1 MVTGGSPCH
10 YAPGEGKRK
19 GENVAVAQCPASC
32 GELIQGW
39 ILGSEKLVSCPVD
52 WYSTVEVE
60 TGVPRKDERPLSRA
74 MVDQLLAHWGYPPAL
89 SQQIRITLHSTIPVA
104 KGMASS
110 TADIAATAVATAH
123 HLGHLLDEPT
133 LARLCVALEPT
144 DSTLFRQLTLFDHNT
159 AATQIACP
167 PPPALD
173 LLVLESPLTLRTT
186 DYHQLPREPGLL
198 ANASRLQLA
207 WEKVQ
212 QACHCGSPQLLGE
225 AATISAI
232 ASQQLLPKP
241 GFDALLDWWKAQG
254 SMVSTWRTAAASS
267 ACCWTAVGMT
277 SNFCNGGW
285 QTATSPPTGR
295 SSICW
300 RWCPGASSCSRPQAS
315 TRRNATSSW
324 SFSSALRIAT
334 RK

>member
-1 MVTGGSPCH
+1 MR
-10 YAPGEGKRK
+10 PGEGKRK

-123 HLGHLLDEPT
+123 HLGHPLDEPT

-159 AATQIACP
+159 AATQRAANPVPSPSSPTSRTLWVMRRP
-167 PPPALD
+167 PSISRTLVFNSELPSRRSISITFPF
-173 LLVLESPLTLRTT
+173 LLFLCVYANPCLT
-186 DYHQLPREPGLL
+186 
-198 ANASRLQLA
+198 A
-207 WEKVQ
+207 K
-212 QACHCGSPQLLGE
+212 GSPTRGAGE
-225 AATISAI
+225 R
-232 ASQQLLPKP
+232 QR
-241 GFDALLDWWKAQG
+241 D
-254 SMVSTWRTAAASS
+254 
-267 ACCWTAVGMT
+267 
-277 SNFCNGGW
+277 
-285 QTATSPPTGR
+285 
-295 SSICW
+295 
-300 RWCPGASSCSRPQAS
+300 
-315 TRRNATSSW
+315 
-324 SFSSALRIAT
+324 
-334 RK
+334 

>member
-1 MVTGGSPCH
+1 MPLCALAKVS
-10 YAPGEGKRK
+10 GKVK
-19 GENVAVAQCPASC
+19 TWLLHNVPPRA

-60 TGVPRKDERPLSRA
+60 TGVPRKTSGRCRGRWSTSCWPTGA
-74 MVDQLLAHWGYPPAL
+74 TPAL

-167 PPPALD
+167 
-173 LLVLESPLTLRTT
+173 LR
-186 DYHQLPREPGLL
+186 R
-198 ANASRLQLA
+198 R
-207 WEKVQ
+207 
-212 QACHCGSPQLLGE
+212 
-225 AATISAI
+225 
-232 ASQQLLPKP
+232 
-241 GFDALLDWWKAQG
+241 
-254 SMVSTWRTAAASS
+254 ST
-267 ACCWTAVGMT
+267 C
-277 SNFCNGGW
+277 
-285 QTATSPPTGR
+285 
-295 SSICW
+295 
-300 RWCPGASSCSRPQAS
+300 
-315 TRRNATSSW
+315 
-324 SFSSALRIAT
+324 
-334 RK
+334 

>member
-1 MVTGGSPCH
+1 
-10 YAPGEGKRK
+10 
-19 GENVAVAQCPASC
+19 
-32 GELIQGW
+32 
-39 ILGSEKLVSCPVD
+39 
-52 WYSTVEVE
+52 
-60 TGVPRKDERPLSRA
+60 
-74 MVDQLLAHWGYPPAL
+74 
-89 SQQIRITLHSTIPVA
+89 
-104 KGMASS
+104 MASS

-212 QACHCGSPQLLGE
+212 QACHCGNPQLLGE

-254 SMVSTWRTAAASS
+254 SMVSTWRTTAASS

-315 TRRNATSSW
+315 TRRNAASSW

>member
-1 MVTGGSPCH
+1 
-10 YAPGEGKRK
+10 
-19 GENVAVAQCPASC
+19 
-32 GELIQGW
+32 
-39 ILGSEKLVSCPVD
+39 
-52 WYSTVEVE
+52 
-60 TGVPRKDERPLSRA
+60 
-74 MVDQLLAHWGYPPAL
+74 
-89 SQQIRITLHSTIPVA
+89 
-104 KGMASS
+104 MASS

-212 QACHCGSPQLLGE
+212 QACQCGNPQLLGE

-241 GFDALLDWWKAQG
+241 GFDALLDLVESAGLYGLNVAHSG
-254 SMVSTWRTAAASS
+254 SVVGLLL
-267 ACCWTAVGMT
+267 TAVGMT

-285 QTATSPPTGR
+285 QRAISPPTGR

-315 TRRNATSSW
+315 TRRNAASSW

>member
-1 MVTGGSPCH
+1 MR
-10 YAPGEGKRK
+10 PGEGKRK

-74 MVDQLLAHWGYPPAL
+74 MVDQLLAHWGTPSAEPADPHHPAL
-89 SQQIRITLHSTIPVA
+89 NDPGGQRDGQQHR
-104 KGMASS
+104 
-110 TADIAATAVATAH
+110 DIAATAVATAH

-167 PPPALD
+167 PSAALD

-212 QACHCGSPQLLGE
+212 QACHCGNPQLLGE

-241 GFDALLDWWKAQG
+241 GFDALLDLVESAGLYGLNVAHSG
-254 SMVSTWRTAAASS
+254 SVVGLLLDRRRHDVEFLQWRLADSDIAAHWPQQHLLAMVP
-267 ACCWTAVGMT
+267 
-277 SNFCNGGW
+277 GGVIL
-285 QTATSPPTGR
+285 Q
-295 SSICW
+295 
-300 RWCPGASSCSRPQAS
+300 
-315 TRRNATSSW
+315 
-324 SFSSALRIAT
+324 
-334 RK
+334 

>member
-1 MVTGGSPCH
+1 
-10 YAPGEGKRK
+10 
-19 GENVAVAQCPASC
+19 
-32 GELIQGW
+32 
-39 ILGSEKLVSCPVD
+39 
-52 WYSTVEVE
+52 
-60 TGVPRKDERPLSRA
+60 

-198 ANASRLQLA
+198 ANASRLQL
-207 WEKVQ
+207 
-212 QACHCGSPQLLGE
+212 P
-225 AATISAI
+225 
-232 ASQQLLPKP
+232 
-241 GFDALLDWWKAQG
+241 
-254 SMVSTWRTAAASS
+254 AAA
-267 ACCWTAVGMT
+267 
-277 SNFCNGGW
+277 
-285 QTATSPPTGR
+285 GR
-295 SSICW
+295 SSDHQRHCQ
-300 RWCPGASSCSRPQAS
+300 PAAV
-315 TRRNATSSW
+315 A
-324 SFSSALRIAT
+324 
-334 RK
+334 

>member
-1 MVTGGSPCH
+1 MR
-10 YAPGEGKRK
+10 PGEGKRK

-60 TGVPRKDERPLSRA
+60 TGTPRNDERPLSRA
-74 MVDQLLAHWGYPPAL
+74 MVDQLLAHWGYPAAL

-110 TADIAATAVATAH
+110 TADIAATAAATAH
-123 HLGHLLDEPT
+123 HLGHALDEPT

-167 PPPALD
+167 APPALD

-212 QACHCGSPQLLGE
+212 QACQRGSPQLLGE

-232 ASQQLLPKP
+232 ASQHLLPKP
-241 GFDALLDWWKAQG
+241 GFDTLRGLVEECDLYGINVAHSGSVVGLMLDRQRHDIEYLQRRLEETRLSELWPRQHLLRMVQG
-254 SMVSTWRTAAASS
+254 GVE
-267 ACCWTAVGMT
+267 
-277 SNFCNGGW
+277 
-285 QTATSPPTGR
+285 
-295 SSICW
+295 
-300 RWCPGASSCSRPQAS
+300 
-315 TRRNATSSW
+315 
-324 SFSSALRIAT
+324 LR
-334 RK
+334 

>member
-1 MVTGGSPCH
+1 
-10 YAPGEGKRK
+10 
-19 GENVAVAQCPASC
+19 
-32 GELIQGW
+32 
-39 ILGSEKLVSCPVD
+39 
-52 WYSTVEVE
+52 
-60 TGVPRKDERPLSRA
+60 
-74 MVDQLLAHWGYPPAL
+74 
-89 SQQIRITLHSTIPVA
+89 
-104 KGMASS
+104 MASS

-212 QACHCGSPQLLGE
+212 QACHCGNPQLLGE

-241 GFDALLDWWKAQG
+241 GFDALLDLVESAGLYGLNVAHSG
-254 SMVSTWRTAAASS
+254 SVVGLLLDAS
-267 ACCWTAVGMT
+267 A
-277 SNFCNGGW
+277 
-285 QTATSPPTGR
+285 
-295 SSICW
+295 
-300 RWCPGASSCSRPQAS
+300 
-315 TRRNATSSW
+315 
-324 SFSSALRIAT
+324 
-334 RK
+334 

>member
-1 MVTGGSPCH
+1 MSRLVRRTYPGLDPRQRKAGLLSGGLVQH
-10 YAPGEGKRK
+10 RRGRDRGTAKRRAA
-19 GENVAVAQCPASC
+19 AVAGDGRPAA
-32 GELIQGW
+32 GP
-39 ILGSEKLVSCPVD
+39 LGLPPSAEPAD
-52 WYSTVEVE
+52 
-60 TGVPRKDERPLSRA
+60 P
-74 MVDQLLAHWGYPPAL
+74 HHPAL
-89 SQQIRITLHSTIPVA
+89 NDPGTKGIT
-104 KGMASS
+104 SS

-241 GFDALLDWWKAQG
+241 GFDALLDLVESAGLYGLNVAHSG
-254 SMVSTWRTAAASS
+254 SVVGLLLDRRRHDVEFLQWRLADSDIAAHWPQQHLLAMVP
-267 ACCWTAVGMT
+267 
-277 SNFCNGGW
+277 GGVIL
-285 QTATSPPTGR
+285 Q
-295 SSICW
+295 
-300 RWCPGASSCSRPQAS
+300 
-315 TRRNATSSW
+315 
-324 SFSSALRIAT
+324 
-334 RK
+334 

>member
-1 MVTGGSPCH
+1 MR
-10 YAPGEGKRK
+10 PGEGKRK

-198 ANASRLQLA
+198 ANASRLYGLNVA
-207 WEKVQ
+207 
-212 QACHCGSPQLLGE
+212 HSGSVVGL
-225 AATISAI
+225 
-232 ASQQLLPKP
+232 
-241 GFDALLDWWKAQG
+241 LLDRRRHDVEFLQWRLADSDIAAHWPQQHLLA
-254 SMVSTWRTAAASS
+254 MVP
-267 ACCWTAVGMT
+267 
-277 SNFCNGGW
+277 GGVIL
-285 QTATSPPTGR
+285 Q
-295 SSICW
+295 
-300 RWCPGASSCSRPQAS
+300 
-315 TRRNATSSW
+315 
-324 SFSSALRIAT
+324 
-334 RK
+334 

>member
-1 MVTGGSPCH
+1 M
-10 YAPGEGKRK
+10 
-19 GENVAVAQCPASC
+19 AVAQCPASC

-52 WYSTVEVE
+52 WYSTVEVDY
-60 TGVPRKDERPLSRA
+60 GSPRADERPLSRA
-74 MVDQLLAHWGYPPAL
+74 MVDRLLNYWRYPADL
-89 SQQIRITLHSTIPVA
+89 SKEIRIDICSTIPVA

-123 HLGHLLDEPT
+123 HLGHPLDETT
-133 LARLCVALEPT
+133 LAQLCVSLEPT

-212 QACHCGSPQLLGE
+212 QACHCGNPQLLGE

-241 GFDALLDWWKAQG
+241 GFDALLDLVESAGLYGLNVAHRRASVG
-254 SMVSTWRTAAASS
+254 SSS
-267 ACCWTAVGMT
+267 
-277 SNFCNGGW
+277 
-285 QTATSPPTGR
+285 
-295 SSICW
+295 
-300 RWCPGASSCSRPQAS
+300 RWPR
-315 TRRNATSSW
+315 
-324 SFSSALRIAT
+324 
-334 RK
+334 

>member
-1 MVTGGSPCH
+1 MSRLVRRTYPGLDPRQRKSWSPVRWTGT
-10 YAPGEGKRK
+10 APSRSRPGYRERRAA
-19 GENVAVAQCPASC
+19 AVAGDGRPAA
-32 GELIQGW
+32 GP
-39 ILGSEKLVSCPVD
+39 LGL
-52 WYSTVEVE
+52 
-60 TGVPRKDERPLSRA
+60 
-74 MVDQLLAHWGYPPAL
+74 PPAL

-186 DYHQLPREPGLL
+186 DYHQLPRSRACWQTPPGCSWRGRKY
-198 ANASRLQLA
+198 SRPA
-207 WEKVQ
+207 T
-212 QACHCGSPQLLGE
+212 
-225 AATISAI
+225 AATRSCWAKQRPSAPLP
-232 ASQQLLPKP
+232 ASSCCLSRGLTRCWT
-241 GFDALLDWWKAQG
+241 WWKAQG

-267 ACCWTAVGMT
+267 ACYWTAVVMT

-300 RWCPGASSCSRPQAS
+300 RWCPGRHPAVGLRPAPG
-315 TRRNATSSW
+315 ATPPAAGR
-324 SFSSALRIAT
+324 FSSALRIAT

>member
-1 MVTGGSPCH
+1 M
-10 YAPGEGKRK
+10 
-19 GENVAVAQCPASC
+19 AVAQCPASC

-212 QACHCGSPQLLGE
+212 QACHCGNPQLLGE

-232 ASQQLLPKP
+232 ASQQLDLVESA
-241 GFDALLDWWKAQG
+241 GLYGLNVAHSGSVVGLLLDRRRHDVEFLQWRLAESDIAAHWPQQHLLA
-254 SMVSTWRTAAASS
+254 MVP
-267 ACCWTAVGMT
+267 
-277 SNFCNGGW
+277 GGVIL
-285 QTATSPPTGR
+285 Q
-295 SSICW
+295 
-300 RWCPGASSCSRPQAS
+300 
-315 TRRNATSSW
+315 
-324 SFSSALRIAT
+324 
-334 RK
+334 